1 MKVRQGTRG
10 FTLVELSTVVVVV
23 AILGAVALVG
33 YIRYVRHA
41 RIAEATQLV
50 GSIRT
55 EQEQYRAEKGVY
67 YQVSTT
73 QDAYYPA
80 ATPGKFMTSWGGP
93 CGGCVTPNGW
103 ATLNVHPSSPVMYGY
118 ATVAGVGADL
128 GGSSSSSS
136 SGGGGSSGFAGN
148 PGVVPPPSPSPS
160 SGYCSDIGATDPY
173 YIVKAEGDV
182 NGDGVKAHVLGL
194 SCSNSL
200 IITNEGE

>member
-1 MKVRQGTRG
+1 M
-10 FTLVELSTVVVVV
+10 TLVELSTVIVLIG
-23 AILGAVALVG
+23 ILAAVALVG

-50 GSIRT
+50 GTIRG
-55 EQEQYRAEKGVY
+55 EQESYKAERGVY
-67 YQVSTT
+67 YQVSTS

-80 ATPGKFMTSWGGP
+80 SAPGKFMTSWGGP
-93 CGGCVTPNGW
+93 CAGCVTPNGW
-103 ATLNVHPSSPVMYGY
+103 ATLNVHPTNPVMYGY

-128 GGSSSSSS
+128 GDSSSSSA
-136 SGGGGSSGFAGN
+136 GGGGSSTGFPGYAGPDDSAP
-148 PGVVPPPSPSPS
+148 PGL
-160 SGYCSDIGATDPY
+160 GATYCTGIGATDPY

-182 NGDGVKAHVLGL
+182 DGDGVKAHVLGL

>member
-1 MKVRQGTRG
+1 MKVRKGTRG

-23 AILGAVALVG
+23 AILAAVALVG

-50 GSIRT
+50 GSIRA
-55 EQEQYRAEKGVY
+55 EQEQYKAERGVY
-67 YQVSTT
+67 YQVSTS

-80 ATPGKFMTSWGGP
+80 PAPGKFMTSWGGP
-93 CGGCVTPNGW
+93 CAGCVTPNGW

-128 GGSSSSSS
+128 GGSSTSST
-136 SGGGGSSGFAGN
+136 GGPGFVGPQP
-148 PGVVPPPSPSPS
+148 PGPGPSA

-182 NGDGVKAHVLGL
+182 DGDGVKAHVLGL
-194 SCSNSL
+194 SCSSSL